1 MHNSIHP
8 EDVAIYISHC
18 PLTME
23 PIDRSPLIESN
34 GMPTK
39 RRAMDD
45 ALDRMNGW
53 WLGILRVHG
62 KV

>member
-18 PLTME
+18 LLTME
-23 PIDRSPLIESN
+23 PIDRSPLIENN

-53 WLGILRVHG
+53 WLGILSN
-62 KV
+62 

>member
-8 EDVAIYISHC
+8 EDVAIYIAHC

-39 RRAMDD
+39 RRTMDD